1 VEDNIMMLWAVSL
14 INGNG
19 EKFYEEVF
27 ENVENAINE
36 FTKEMNDESNDKNWA
51 IRLELIN
58 TKTLERILMLSY
70 NEED

>member
-1 VEDNIMMLWAVSL
+1 MLWAVSL